1 MERLEDRHGNLSFP
15 YAMESVRRIVMR
27 SFAAVVVPLLVGSCA
42 QKTGEAP
49 RESASCDSIDVQS
62 VEGSAVSDSSI
73 YGLMERIPLE
83 ELRKAKAFCGRI
95 SAKPRTYGIEA
106 DTGFV
111 VEYLIIK
118 GDKKNIEFEA
128 KAKKYFPSAN
138 QWRNYPN
145 LSYDGVFDF
154 CVFNRYKTDSLSV
167 GVDKDRLPFTG
178 ISHTKNVSYKLDATG
193 TFLLMYFDDQEKL
206 RAYRIGRYGKQWL
219 SEHFQEI
226 IIDFEKEA
234 YTHVNKESL
243 PMQEYRGCIGSN
255 RITMEDFW
263 SIPFSYTSGTCNK
276 PKRLTDVLPWSNK
289 WGYNA
294 YYLIPTDSD
303 FANSATVISRYR
315 DWEKEKDANTQEV
328 IEIVVNERD
337 SLFRFPMIPIKVG
350 DRIGE
355 LDASLEEV
363 LTIGNIHYYHGTE
376 ITLEVKEKDGVVRA
390 FRYYYGIIDEETLK
404 RSDF

>member
-1 MERLEDRHGNLSFP
+1 MEKAGDRFGGFTFP
-15 YAMESVRRIVMR
+15 NGMKSVRRTLMKSYWAVM
-27 SFAAVVVPLLVGSCA
+27 VPLLVGSCA
-42 QKTGEAP
+42 QKSGVVSD
-49 RESASCDSIDVQS
+49 ESSMMDSVVLQQVVESS
-62 VEGSAVSDSSI
+62 VPDSSI
-73 YGLMERIPLE
+73 YGLMDQIPLE
-83 ELRKAKAFCGRI
+83 EIQKAKAFCGKI
-95 SAKPRTYGIEA
+95 SAKPRTYGIA
-106 DTGFV
+106 VDTGFV

-118 GDKKNIEFEA
+118 KDKKKIEFEA
-128 KAKKYFPSAN
+128 KAKKYFSSIKE
-138 QWRNYPN
+138 WENYPN
-145 LSYDGVFDF
+145 LLYDGVFDF
-154 CVFNRYKTDSLSV
+154 CVFSRYKIDTLSI
-167 GVDKDRLPFTG
+167 GMDKNQLPFTG
-178 ISHTKNVSYKLDATG
+178 VSYFSNLSYKIDSTG
-193 TFLLMYFDDQEKL
+193 TFLLMYFDEKEML

-276 PKRLTDVLPWSNK
+276 PKRLTDILPWSNK

-363 LTIGNIHYYHGTE
+363 LTIGNIHYYHGNE
-376 ITLEVKEKDGVVRA
+376 ITLEVKEKDGVIRA
-390 FRYYYGIIDEETLK
+390 FRYYYGIIDEEALK